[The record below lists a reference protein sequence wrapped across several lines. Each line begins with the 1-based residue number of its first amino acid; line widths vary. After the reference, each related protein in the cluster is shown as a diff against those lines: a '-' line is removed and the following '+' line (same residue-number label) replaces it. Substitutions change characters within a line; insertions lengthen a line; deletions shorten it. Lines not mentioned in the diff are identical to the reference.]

1 MIMFK
6 RPRLSAVLVPAGALA
21 LFLGLGLRL
30 AEAAYPERYIT
41 IICASGA
48 GGIVDVTTRILAE
61 HMSRTL
67 GRTLVVQNEPGAGS
81 TLAIGAVAKAAPDGY
96 TVLTIGPGVSVVAE
110 LYPNASVD
118 VRRDLQPVSVM
129 GVAPMVLLAHRD
141 VPATDYPS
149 LMAYLKAHPN
159 ELTTGSNGRGSAG
172 HLAGALF
179 KTMAGVDIRYIPYR
193 TTPQAQ
199 TDLIGG
205 RLSLMWLS
213 TLTDHIQAGTL
224 HPIAVTTLE
233 RWKQFPDTPTF
244 DELGLKGYEATTWI
258 SMYLPKGASREV
270 TDKLAAALDAAL
282 ADPALRER
290 LDQVGVLAPRST
302 GPGFLETYLKREI
315 DKWADILRT
324 NKDAD

>member
-21 LFLGLGLRL
+21 LLLGLGLRL

-67 GRTLVVQNEPGAGS
+67 GRTVVVQNEPGAGS

-129 GVAPMVLLAHRD
+129 GVAPMVLLAHKD
-141 VPATDYPS
+141 LPVTDYSS

-179 KTMAGVDIRYIPYR
+179 KAMAGVDIRYIPYR

-205 RLSLMWLS
+205 RLSMMWLS

-290 LDQVGVLAPRST
+290 LDQVGVLAPRGT
-302 GPGFLETYLKREI
+302 GPGFLEMYLKREI

-324 NKDAD
+324 NKDTD

>member
-1 MIMFK
+1 MMMTY
-6 RPRLSAVLVPAGALA
+6 RSGALSAAFILAGALA
-21 LFLGLGLRL
+21 FGLRP
-30 AEAAYPERYIT
+30 AAAAYPERYIT

-61 HMSRTL
+61 HMSHTL
-67 GRTLVVQNEPGAGS
+67 GRSVVVQNEPGAGS
-81 TLAIGAVAKAAPDGY
+81 TLAIAAAAKAAPDGY

-118 VRRDLQPVSVM
+118 VRRDLQPVSVV
-129 GVAPMVLLAHRD
+129 GVAPMVLLTHKD
-141 VPATDYPS
+141 VPASDYPS
-149 LMAYLKAHPN
+149 LLAYLKAHPN
-159 ELTTGSNGRGSAG
+159 DLTTGSNGRGSAG

-179 KTMAGVDIRYIPYR
+179 KNMAGVDIRYIPYR

-205 RLSLMWLS
+205 RLSMMWLS

-224 HPIAVTTLE
+224 RPIAVTTLE
-233 RWKQFPDTPTF
+233 RWKPFPDTPTF

-258 SMYLPKGASREV
+258 SMYLPKGAPQEV
-270 TDKLAAALDAAL
+270 NDKLTAALNAAL

-290 LDQVGVLAPRST
+290 LDQAGVIAPRTT
-302 GPGFLETYLKREI
+302 GPAFLEKYLKFEM

>member
-21 LFLGLGLRL
+21 LLLGLGLRL

-67 GRTLVVQNEPGAGS
+67 GRTVVVQNEPGAGS

>member
-1 MIMFK
+1 VGMS
-6 RPRLSAVLVPAGALA
+6 PRWLLCPGIAVALLAGGASRASAEDYPTHNVTIIVPFTPAGSTDILARMAALA
-21 LFLGLGLRL
+21 WEQRLGK
-30 AEAAYPERYIT
+30 
-41 IICASGA
+41 SF
-48 GGIVDVTTRILAE
+48 
-61 HMSRTL
+61 
-67 GRTLVVQNEPGAGS
+67 VVENRPGAGQQ
-81 TLAIGAVAKAAPDGY
+81 IGVNAVAKAAPDGY

-110 LYPNASVD
+110 LYPSSSVD

-129 GVAPMVLLAHRD
+129 GVAPMVLLAHKD
-141 VPATDYPS
+141 VPVTDYPS
-149 LMAYLKAHPN
+149 LLAYLKAHPN

-179 KTMAGVDIRYIPYR
+179 KNMAGVDIRYIPYR

-205 RLSLMWLS
+205 RLSMMWLS

-224 HPIAVTTLE
+224 RPIAVTTLD

-258 SMYLPKGASREV
+258 SMYLPKGASPEV
-270 TDKLAAALDAAL
+270 NDKLAAALNAAL
-282 ADPALRER
+282 ADPSLRER
-290 LDQVGVLAPRST
+290 LDQAGIIAPRST
-302 GPGFLETYLKREI
+302 GPDFLARYLKFEI

>member
-1 MIMFK
+1 MMMTY
-6 RPRLSAVLVPAGALA
+6 RSRALSAAFILAGALA
-21 LFLGLGLRL
+21 FGLRP
-30 AEAAYPERYIT
+30 AAAAYPERYIT

-61 HMSRTL
+61 HMSHTL
-67 GRTLVVQNEPGAGS
+67 GRSVVVQNEPGAGS
-81 TLAIGAVAKAAPDGY
+81 TLAIAAAAKAAPDGY

-129 GVAPMVLLAHRD
+129 GVAPMVLLTHKD
-141 VPATDYPS
+141 VPASDYPS
-149 LMAYLKAHPN
+149 LLAYLKAHPN
-159 ELTTGSNGRGSAG
+159 DLTTGSNGRGSAG

-179 KTMAGVDIRYIPYR
+179 KNMAGVDIRYIPYR

-205 RLSLMWLS
+205 RLSMMWLS
-213 TLTDHIQAGTL
+213 TLTDHIQAGIL
-224 HPIAVTTLE
+224 RPIAVTTLE
-233 RWKQFPDTPTF
+233 RWKPFPDTPTF

-258 SMYLPKGASREV
+258 SMYLPKGAPQEV
-270 TDKLAAALDAAL
+270 NDKLTAALNAAL

-290 LDQVGVLAPRST
+290 LDQAGVIAPRTT
-302 GPGFLETYLKREI
+302 GPAFLEKYLKFEM

>member
-1 MIMFK
+1 MIMIE
-6 RPRLSAVLVPAGALA
+6 RSRLSAVVLVLAGAL
-21 LFLGLGLRL
+21 LPGPQL
-30 AEAAYPERYIT
+30 ARAAYPEHYIT
-41 IICASGA
+41 IVCASGA

-67 GRTLVVQNEPGAGS
+67 GRSVVVQNEPGAGS
-81 TLAIGAVAKAAPDGY
+81 TLAIAAVAKAPPDGY
-96 TVLTIGPGVSVVAE
+96 TVLTIGPGVSVTAE
-110 LYPNASVD
+110 LYPDASVD

-129 GVAPMVLLAHRD
+129 GAAPMVLLTHKD
-141 VPATDYPS
+141 VPVTDYAS
-149 LMAYLKAHPN
+149 LVAYLKAHPG

-179 KTMAGVDIRYIPYR
+179 KRMAGVDIRYIPYR

-205 RLSLMWLS
+205 RLSMMWLS

-224 HPIAVTTLE
+224 HPISVTTLE

-258 SMYLPKGASREV
+258 SMYLPKGAPREI
-270 TDKLAAALDAAL
+270 TDKLTAALDAAL
-282 ADPALRER
+282 ADPALRAR
-290 LDQVGVLAPRST
+290 LDAVGIIAPRAT
-302 GPGFLETYLKREI
+302 GAEFLQKYLALEI
-315 DKWADILRT
+315 DKWAEILRS

>member
-1 MIMFK
+1 MIMVH
-6 RPRLSAVLVPAGALA
+6 RSRAPSAVFAIILAGALA
-21 LFLGLGLRL
+21 LALRP
-30 AEAAYPERYIT
+30 AAAAYPERYIT

-67 GRTLVVQNEPGAGS
+67 GRNVVVQNEPGAGS
-81 TLAIGAVAKAAPDGY
+81 TLAIAAVAKAPPDGY

-110 LYPNASVD
+110 LYPNVSVD
-118 VRRDLQPVSVM
+118 VRRDLQPVSIM
-129 GVAPMVLLAHRD
+129 GAVPMVLLTHKD
-141 VPATDYPS
+141 VPVTDYAS
-149 LMAYLKAHPN
+149 LVAYLKAHPG

-179 KTMAGVDIRYIPYR
+179 KKMAGVDIRYIPYR

-199 TDLIGG
+199 TDLLAG
-205 RLSLMWLS
+205 RLSMMWLS
-213 TLTDHIQAGTL
+213 SLSDHSQIGTV
-224 HPIAVTTLE
+224 HPIAVSTLE

-244 DELGLKGYEATTWI
+244 DQLGLKGYEATTWI
-258 SMYLPKGASREV
+258 SMYLPKGAPREISDRL
-270 TDKLAAALDAAL
+270 TAALDAAL

-290 LDQVGVLAPRST
+290 LDQAGIVAPRST
-302 GPGFLETYLKREI
+302 GPDFLDQYLRREI

-324 NKDAD
+324 NKDTD